1 MGGLGDR
8 PGTGPGRPGVPGDGV
23 HVNAG
28 AQHASPSG
36 DHMAR
41 ARVADHHR
49 VYGPRVLE
57 VGFRAAEASGVLIH
71 VEQQHHAA
79 CPAARSVGKPGGEV
93 GEDDSSG
100 LGI

>member
-1 MGGLGDR
+1 LAIAPAPVRAD
-8 PGTGPGRPGVPGDGV
+8 PECPGDGV

-28 AQHASPSG
+28 AQHTSPSG
-36 DHMAR
+36 DHMAW

-49 VYGPRVLE
+49 VYRPRVFE

-79 CPAARSVGKPGGEV
+79 CPAARGGGKPGGEV
-93 GEDDSSG
+93 GEDDSPG
-100 LGI
+100 LGV